1 MGGEPICASPAT
13 LLSFPRPPFPPRALK
28 PILWGSVGDIAPVF
42 RCGRKL
48 SAVLVLCVCREAVL
62 SNQSA
67 SEWGGSQLLEK
78 VLERQ
83 ALEGLWGQQ
92 GGL

>member
-1 MGGEPICASPAT
+1 M
-13 LLSFPRPPFPPRALK
+13 
-28 PILWGSVGDIAPVF
+28 
-42 RCGRKL
+42 
-48 SAVLVLCVCREAVL
+48 L

-78 VLERQ
+78 VFERQ